1 MREIMNEKRAL
12 LGPVATVFGS
22 EHTGAWRVQRPVV
35 DSKRCTFCG
44 ECQKYCPVDVVEIR
58 DDDGNR
64 VLSINLSYC
73 KGCSICVEICAR
85 HAMSMVPERTQ
96 P

>member
-1 MREIMNEKRAL
+1 
-12 LGPVATVFGS
+12 
-22 EHTGAWRVQRPVV
+22 
-35 DSKRCTFCG
+35 
-44 ECQKYCPVDVVEIR
+44 
-58 DDDGNR
+58 